1 MLHLLSYC
9 SLCSPNRA
17 IVACGTTTEL
27 LQSISASV
35 YNYFVKMQAELE
47 DDHAMYLRHHP
58 ELKCIMADFLQF
70 LLLRKPEDTLNFAGE
85 YFASFS
91 SRAVD
96 LGAYA
101 NSAAPTPFPPSRT
114 NTILSMSQKLSKK

>member
-1 MLHLLSYC
+1 MSIYEHFTINIFTFEGWIL
-9 SLCSPNRA
+9 
-17 IVACGTTTEL
+17 EL
-27 LQSISASV
+27 LLKNLSL
-35 YNYFVKMQAELE
+35 KAELE
-47 DDHAMYLRHHP
+47 DDHAMYVRHHP
-58 ELKCIMADFLQF
+58 ELNAILADFLQF

-101 NSAAPTPFPPSRT
+101 NSAAPTPFPMSRT
-114 NTILSMSQKLSKK
+114 NTIISINQKLNKKK